1 MTSPYFSLNQGHLQ
15 LLSTCPPQFQRR
27 YLEQL
32 GGLIEPDRQS
42 KAEWG
47 KTFHHLMQQWTLG
60 LPVETV
66 LSQSADPAAA
76 ELRASLQTLI
86 ENVPALQLPP
96 TQRQAEHQRTLKLDA
111 DLFTVVYDLLV
122 TLPDRAEI
130 LDWKTY
136 PQPAKKAKIIDHW
149 QTKLYLYVLAETSDY
164 EPEQLSMTYWFVQ
177 STKQVKKLTIP
188 YNQADH
194 QRNHQDLTHLLAQF
208 HHWLEDWQQRRSP
221 LPHHQNC
228 QRCPY
233 RTQFFNPV
241 TSGQSRPLVV

>member
-32 GGLIEPDRQS
+32 GGLIEPDRQT

-47 KTFHHLMQQWTLG
+47 KTFHQLMQQWSLG
-60 LPVETV
+60 LPVETM
-66 LSQSADPAAA
+66 LSHSANPAAA
-76 ELRASLQTLI
+76 DFRASLQTLI

-96 TQRQAEHQRTLKLDA
+96 SQRQAEHQRTLKLDA
-111 DLFTVVYDLLV
+111 FLFTVVYDLLV
-122 TLPDRAEI
+122 TLPDRGEI

-149 QTKLYLYVLAETSDY
+149 QTKLYLYVLAETTDY
-164 EPEQLSMTYWFVQ
+164 APEQLSMTYWFVQ
-177 STKQVKKLTIP
+177 SANQVKKLTIP

-194 QRNHQDLTHLLAQF
+194 RRNHQDLTQLLAQF
-208 HHWLEDWQQRRSP
+208 EHGLRDWQQQQIP
-221 LPHHQNC
+221 FPHHQTC
-228 QRCPY
+228 QSCPY
-233 RTQFFNPV
+233 HSQFFATV
-241 TSGQSRPLVV
+241 KSGQSRPLVV